1 MYCITLQNSLQFGSI
16 VCIVLHWVRGVCPSV
31 ISVGITEGRLR
42 VHLDGDDVLS
52 LALRG
57 VTLPDTGR
65 GPEHGFRQG
74 QSVAGGEDGSLI

>member
-42 VHLDGDDVLS
+42 VHQDGDDVEDNFCFL
-52 LALRG
+52 
-57 VTLPDTGR
+57 
-65 GPEHGFRQG
+65 
-74 QSVAGGEDGSLI
+74 VANEEDNDNDEKGC

>member
-42 VHLDGDDVLS
+42 VHQDGDDVEDNDNDVEDNFCS
-52 LALRG
+52 LVANEE
-57 VTLPDTGR
+57 DTDNDEKGC
-65 GPEHGFRQG
+65 
-74 QSVAGGEDGSLI
+74 